1 MQINRFTLSFNG
13 EDAYLEA
20 DFLRNYLE
28 KSIPVFRIAL
38 ILGMFLY
45 AMFALLDAAL
55 FPELK
60 EKLWFIR
67 FAIVC
72 PFGLAAFFFSYSPLF
87 ARYWRL
93 TISSTVM
100 VAGLGV
106 IAMMYV
112 VPPPTNFSSYA
123 GLILV
128 LFYSYT
134 VPRALFVWSSVT
146 GWLLIG
152 CYEIFV
158 FFVQGTTL
166 PILFNNN
173 LFFVGANLIGMSANY
188 FMEYSARQNYWL
200 MQRLEREK
208 ENVGLINRDLQEKN
222 LALAEALENV
232 KTLSGFIPI
241 CMHCKKIRDDE
252 GYWNQ
257 LESWLVSHSDA
268 QLSHCL
274 CPECM
279 KELYPD
285 IYAEV
290 AESDVLNGV
299 SGEGTKSGTDL
310 PKPE

>member
-1 MQINRFTLSFNG
+1 MQINRFTLSFTG
-13 EDAYLEA
+13 EDAHLEE
-20 DFLRNYLE
+20 DFLSTYLE
-28 KSIPVFRIAL
+28 KSTPVFRIAL
-38 ILGMFLY
+38 LLGMFLY
-45 AMFALLDAAL
+45 AMFALLDAVL
-55 FPELK
+55 FPEAK

-67 FAIVC
+67 FAVVC
-72 PFGLAAFFFSYSPLF
+72 PFGLAAFVFSYFPLF
-87 ARYWRL
+87 SRYWRL
-93 TISSTVM
+93 TISLTVM

-106 IAMMYV
+106 IAMMYI
-112 VPPPTNFSSYA
+112 VPPPQNFSSYA

-134 VPRALFVWSSVT
+134 VPRALFLWSSIT
-146 GWLLIG
+146 GWLLIC
-152 CYEIFV
+152 CYELFV
-158 FFVQGTTL
+158 LFIIDTPL

-188 FMEYSARQNYWL
+188 FMEYSARNNYWL
-200 MQRLEREK
+200 MHRLEKEK
-208 ENVGLINRDLQEKN
+208 ETVGLINQDLQEKN

-257 LESWLVSHSDA
+257 LESYLISHSDA

-274 CPECM
+274 CPECL

-290 AESDVLNGV
+290 AEAGFSAES
-299 SGEGTKSGTDL
+299 SGKHRFIGNRAAGA
-310 PKPE
+310 